1 MADVDATVFGATGFI
16 GRAVSAA
23 LRSHG
28 LTVWGPTRAEIASGK
43 GMDRPLGHVVYAVG
57 LTGNFRT
64 MPVETV
70 EAHDA
75 MLARVLHGT
84 EWNSF
89 LALSSTRVYG
99 ARGDRPAREGD
110 PITILPS
117 ADSVYDLSKLLGD
130 ALVLAHPSPTARVA
144 RLSNVFGDGMHPS
157 TFLASILDEAATGA
171 VTIREAAAS
180 AKDYVPVAF
189 AAERLADIALSGR
202 ERIYNVASGA
212 PLSHEDVAELLA
224 ETLGTEVSYAP
235 DAPLR
240 RLAEIDVSRL
250 TGEFGGMR
258 RRVESELTDFFRAR
272 CKAKR

>member
-1 MADVDATVFGATGFI
+1 MAPVDATVFGASGFI
-16 GRAVSAA
+16 GRAVCAA
-23 LRSHG
+23 LRAQG
-28 LTVWGPTRAEIASGK
+28 LTVWCPTREDVAKGK
-43 GMDRPLGHVVYAVG
+43 GMGQHLGHVVYAIG

-70 EAHDA
+70 EAHAA

-84 EWNSF
+84 NWNSF

-144 RLSNVFGDGMHPS
+144 RLSNVFGAGMHPS
-157 TFLASILDEAATGA
+157 TFLASILEEAATGS
-171 VTIREAAAS
+171 VTLREAPSS

-189 AAERLADIALSGR
+189 AAQRLTDIALSGR
-202 ERIYNVASGA
+202 ERVYNVASGA
-212 PLSHEDVAELLA
+212 PLSHEDVAEHLA
-224 ETLGTEVSYAP
+224 ETLGISVEYAP
-235 DAPLR
+235 GAPLR
-240 RLAEIDVSRL
+240 RLAEIDIGRL
-250 TGEFGGMR
+250 TGEFGGMP
-258 RRVESELTDFFRAR
+258 RRVEAELTDFFRAQHG
-272 CKAKR
+272 ASS